1 MSYDKTNSITPT
13 QVGIRYGLILGLTSV
28 VISLVTFIADLRESS
43 AINILSLAVTITFL
57 IMAMKYFRDQN
68 SGFMKFGQG
77 FGIGMIVTAI
87 SSLLSGIFT
96 MIYFKFINTKML
108 EEISDKAHQEWEKAG
123 MDEKA
128 IATAEKFI
136 TPEFMFITIVVGGL
150 IFGAIL
156 ALIVSAIMQKKQ
168 PEF

>member
-13 QVGIRYGLILGLTSV
+13 QVGVRYGLILGLASI
-28 VISLVTFIADLRESS
+28 VITLVSFMADLRENM
-43 AINILSLAVTITFL
+43 AVNLLSTAVTIAFL
-57 IMAMKYFRDQN
+57 VIAMKYFRDQN

-87 SSLLSGIFT
+87 SSLLSGIFL
-96 MIYFKFINTKML
+96 IVYLKFLNSKIM

-123 MDEKA
+123 MDDKA
-128 IATAEKFI
+128 MAVAEKFL
-136 TPEFMFITIVVGGL
+136 TPEFMFITVVVGGL

-156 ALIVSAIMQKKQ
+156 SLIVAAIMQKKQ